1 MRWLRGDFLMKIP
14 LPLMG
19 VVHTRPFCARG
30 YLWHK
35 TRALHWGLE
44 ERIQSLLRACANS
57 LSCLQMGM
65 ALSWGICWVCW
76 GSRSQ
81 DRSGA
86 EGCSPQMHW
95 DRKCCFPSS
104 VLVWCSLEQLR
115 GSICKGILVFSLS
128 AFFGAFAKCTSP
140 GKRCW
145 FSRFLQTRT
154 VCGTD
159 SFISVIY
166 TTALGAVWSKSTALL
181 VPQGRL
187 KSRRRQN
194 TGACHSREGWGSSTG
209 SQMGEKE
216 LCFLSEQNLSSSII
230 FLHASLL
237 YMRMGCSRCPCWAAA
252 FQPAGCTLLCCSR
265 RAAGPHAQLTAGRD
279 CCPLLLLGYVFVTD
293 SLISAASG
301 TWCISGTYR
310 SISSLLAQTFLL
322 LLNNA

>member
-1 MRWLRGDFLMKIP
+1 MVTSGTRQGLFTGGWRREFKACSAPVPIASPVCRWAWPWAEEFAGYAGALAVKTGQGQRAVAHKCTETGN
-14 LPLMG
+14 
-19 VVHTRPFCARG
+19 VASQARS
-30 YLWHK
+30 LCDVAWSSCVAVSV
-35 TRALHWGLE
+35 RA
-44 ERIQSLLRACANS
+44 SSYSA
-57 LSCLQMGM
+57 
-65 ALSWGICWVCW
+65 
-76 GSRSQ
+76 
-81 DRSGA
+81 
-86 EGCSPQMHW
+86 
-95 DRKCCFPSS
+95 FPH
-104 VLVWCSLEQLR
+104 
-115 GSICKGILVFSLS
+115 
-128 AFFGAFAKCTSP
+128 FFGAFAKCTSP

-181 VPQGRL
+181 MPQGRL

-279 CCPLLLLGYVFVTD
+279 CCPLLLLGCVFVTD